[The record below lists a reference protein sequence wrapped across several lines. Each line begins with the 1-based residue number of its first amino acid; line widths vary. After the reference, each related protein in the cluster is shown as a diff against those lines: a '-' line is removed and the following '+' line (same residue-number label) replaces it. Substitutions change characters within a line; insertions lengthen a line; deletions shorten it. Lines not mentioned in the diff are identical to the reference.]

1 MHLKCEESGTVLS
14 LLIQLVFQVVNC
26 EKLTCCNMDEYQNP
40 NAPKRDCEETLLKDE
55 FLYGQEVYT
64 LNLNKTCEE

>member
-26 EKLTCCNMDEYQNP
+26 EKLTCYNMDEYQNP
-40 NAPKRDCEETLLKDE
+40 SAVKRDCEETLLRDE
-55 FLYGQEVYT
+55 FLWAGSLHFEF
-64 LNLNKTCEE
+64 E

>member
-1 MHLKCEESGTVLS
+1 
-14 LLIQLVFQVVNC
+14 
-26 EKLTCCNMDEYQNP
+26 MDEYQNP